1 MYHVDISKLN
11 GKIAEKATTKEQ
23 LAKQIGI
30 NRTTLIRRLKN
41 GKLLVGDAH
50 IICRALNL
58 SASEAVDIFLA
69 TQ

>member
-23 LAKQIGI
+23 LAQQIGI
-30 NRTTLIRRLKN
+30 DRSTLIRRLKN

-50 IICRALNL
+50 VICESLEL
-58 SASEAVDIFLA
+58 STSEAVAIFLA